1 LAIQRIKPD
10 LILSSSSL
18 RTQNT
23 VNILIENIK
32 FNEKVHYMSELYM
45 VRPEVVMDTL
55 SLQDDRYND
64 IFLVGHNPSLSE
76 IINHLVEDKFQ
87 KLPTMGVVAIK
98 LDIGS
103 WSEIKDTQGILDF
116 FISPKQF
123 KYFVPKQIRTTLNL
137 NNSVEDKN
145 ENITL

>member
-1 LAIQRIKPD
+1 MAIQRIKPD

-23 VNILIENIK
+23 VNILVENIK